1 MPQFE
6 SSLEQDLKR
15 SDRIML
21 QLPKL
26 EKHNQRC
33 LFKIQVDLVLG
44 YRLQP
49 WQKKWLWETSK
60 EVESPSFKGVET
72 AVDEKITCTY
82 GCSPI
87 EIKRKGKLSLYGCL
101 VEHFIK
107 EHKMVP
113 PTAEQ
118 YAKELISEVKGK

>member
-1 MPQFE
+1 MVQFE
-6 SSLEQDLKR
+6 STLEQDIKR

-26 EKHNQRC
+26 ERHNQRC
-33 LFKIQVDLVLG
+33 LFKIQVDLVLS

-49 WQKKWLWETSK
+49 WQKKWLWETAK
-60 EVESPSFKGVET
+60 EIDSPSFKGVEV

-82 GCSPI
+82 SCRSQ
-87 EIKRKGKLSLYGCL
+87 EVKAEGKLSLYGCL

-107 EHKMVP
+107 EHKMIP

-118 YAKELISEVKGK
+118 YAKELISEVK